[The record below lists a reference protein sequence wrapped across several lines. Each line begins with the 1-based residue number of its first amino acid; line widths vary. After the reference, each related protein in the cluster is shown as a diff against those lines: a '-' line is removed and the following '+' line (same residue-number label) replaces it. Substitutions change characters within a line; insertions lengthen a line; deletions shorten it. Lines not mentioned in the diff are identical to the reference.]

1 MPVTQ
6 MFVNKATLEDI
17 FLELTGDEIVSEASD
32 KVSETASK
40 RGFKKP
46 SIKLFKRCNGGD
58 K

>member
-32 KVSETASK
+32 KISETNSK
-40 RGFKKP
+40 KRFKKP
-46 SIKLFKRCNGGD
+46 SMKLFKRNNGGD

>member
-1 MPVTQ
+1 MTQ

-17 FLELTGDEIVSEASD
+17 FLELTGDEIVSESSD